1 MLEIEPTAQNGRTT
15 TGSDRDGRGAYR
27 FAAIRAISC

>member
-1 MLEIEPTAQNGRTT
+1 MLEIEPTAQHGRTT
-15 TGSDRDGRGAYR
+15 TGRGAYR